1 MLCDTYR
8 LGTHPLGLASRGIRD
23 QSCSSDL
30 RTGLDAAGQPREG
43 VAEPHRLGIEGG
55 LPRLAVPCVDSR
67 SFPEELPL
75 SLGGTNGVQTPPG
88 LTAGVSSFG
97 LS

>member
-1 MLCDTYR
+1 M
-8 LGTHPLGLASRGIRD
+8 
-23 QSCSSDL
+23 SDL

-43 VAEPHRLGIEGG
+43 VAEPHRRGIEGG

-75 SLGGTNGVQTPPG
+75 SLGGTNGSLGFRPLPDSLRG
-88 LTAGVSSFG
+88 LILWSVLIYF
-97 LS
+97 LRL